1 MIGEVIPSRWAFEA
15 LVVEQYRS
23 NEYNRPFYLIEKE
36 KYLAQYYRNVHASEV
51 RSLAVAV
58 LEQDSTSFRSM
69 VENEL
74 KILGQTARIESY
86 QLGESYLAYLDKV
99 DEALKTRANNFT
111 AYLEQIQKEIRQEKG
126 NDYLPE
132 LKNTIIIT
140 R

>member
-1 MIGEVIPSRWAFEA
+1 M
-15 LVVEQYRS
+15 
-23 NEYNRPFYLIEKE
+23 
-36 KYLAQYYRNVHASEV
+36 HASEV

-86 QLGESYLAYLDKV
+86 QPGESYLAYLDKV

-132 LKNTIIIT
+132 LKTPS
-140 R
+140 